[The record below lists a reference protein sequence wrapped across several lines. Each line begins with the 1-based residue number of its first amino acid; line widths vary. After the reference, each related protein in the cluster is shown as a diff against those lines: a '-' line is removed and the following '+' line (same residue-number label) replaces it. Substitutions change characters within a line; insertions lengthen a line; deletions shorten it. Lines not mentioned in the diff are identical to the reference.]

1 MEGSQRHG
9 VFLGSMLL
17 AYLEGKGICMADY
30 AAQVWRVNARTHTV
44 TREAVPETWRRLG
57 GRGLLA
63 RILLDEVDA
72 RCDPLGPQNKLIFAP
87 GLLVGHMLSST
98 DRISV
103 GGKSPLTGG
112 IKEANAGGRTGL
124 HMTHMGIFALIIEN
138 LPEVDGYWIL
148 HLSLNGANW
157 EKADDF
163 AGLGVYATAPKLIAR
178 YGDKVAIA
186 MIGSGGEMRLKS
198 AGIQN
203 LEKDRVP
210 ARIAAR
216 GGLGAVMGS
225 KGLKAIVFDHAGG
238 QKPPIVDPEAF
249 KVAQKDYTKA
259 VMEHPQSI
267 TYRDYSTAAI
277 AAMCNTFAAL
287 TVKNFSRGTFE
298 HAENIGGDA
307 LREFTLTRG
316 KPSDPSHAC
325 MAGCTIKCSNIFG
338 REDGKIIVSPLE
350 YETIG
355 LMGVNLE
362 IDSLDSIGR
371 LNWQVN
377 DLGLD
382 SIEVGGA
389 LGVAAEAGLMEWGDE
404 AGALKLIDEIRKGT
418 ELGRIL
424 GNGAVSVGKAYNIE
438 RVPAVK
444 GQSMS
449 GYEPRSIKGTGV
461 TYATTPQGA
470 DHTSGLTIRAQVNH
484 LDPNVQKDPSLT
496 AQLNMAGY
504 DTLGA
509 CIFAGFG
516 YASTPD
522 LVIKRL
528 LKARYGWDDLPDNAL
543 QALGK
548 ETIKMEREFNRRAGF
563 TAKDDRLPEWMTK
576 EAIPENGAVF
586 DVSEEVLDHI
596 FDGIE

>member
-1 MEGSQRHG
+1 MAEYKSQ
-9 VFLGSMLL
+9 
-17 AYLEGKGICMADY
+17 I
-30 AAQVWRVNARTHTV
+30 WRVNV
-44 TREAVPETWRRLG
+44 REKTLKLEETPDTWKHLG

-72 RCDPLGPQNKLIFAP
+72 RCDPLGEGNKLIFAP

-124 HMTHMGIFALIIEN
+124 HMATMGIHALIIEDM
-138 LPEVDGYWIL
+138 PAKSGFWIL
-148 HLSLNGANW
+148 HLSLDGAKW
-157 EKADDF
+157 EKADEL
-163 AGLGVYATAPKLIAR
+163 AGLGVYETAPKLIEK

-186 MIGSGGEMRLKS
+186 LIGPGGEMKMKA

-203 LEKDRVP
+203 IDKDRIP
-210 ARIAAR
+210 SRIAAR

-225 KGLKAIVFDHAGG
+225 KGLKAIVFDNADGK
-238 QKPPIVDPEAF
+238 KPPIANPEAF

-267 TYRDYSTAAI
+267 TYQDYGTAA
-277 AAMCNTFAAL
+277 MTQLTQRFAAIP
-287 TVKNFSRGTFE
+287 VRNFSQGTYE
-298 HAENIGGDA
+298 DVDQVSGEA

-325 MAGCTIKCSNIFG
+325 MAGCTIKCSNVFG
-338 REDGKIIVSPLE
+338 GEDGKIIVSPLE

-355 LMGVNLE
+355 LMGTNL
-362 IDSLDSIGR
+362 DMNSLDSIGR
-371 LNWQVN
+371 MNWQVN

-382 SIEVGGA
+382 SIEIGAA
-389 LGVAAEAGLMEWGDE
+389 LGVAADAGLMKWGSEED
-404 AGALKLIDEIRKGT
+404 ALRLIEEIRNGT
-418 ELGRIL
+418 ELGHVL
-424 GNGAVSVGKAYNIE
+424 GDGAVAVGKKYGID

-444 GQSMS
+444 GQAMS
-449 GYEPRSIKGTGV
+449 AYEPRSIKGTGV

-470 DHTSGLTIRAQVNH
+470 DHTCGLTIRAQIDH
-484 LDPNVQKDPSLT
+484 LDPNVQKDVSLN

-516 YASTPD
+516 YAATPD
-522 LVIKRL
+522 GVVKRL
-528 LKARYGWDDLPDNAL
+528 LSARYGWDDLPDNIL
-543 QALGK
+543 QSLGR
-548 ETIKMEREFNRRAGF
+548 ETIKMEREFNRLAGF

-576 EAIPENGAVF
+576 EAIPENGSVF

>member
-1 MEGSQRHG
+1 
-9 VFLGSMLL
+9 
-17 AYLEGKGICMADY
+17 MADY
-30 AAQVWRVNARTHTV
+30 KSRVWRVNVRKQTLQI
-44 TREAVPETWRRLG
+44 EEIPDTWKRLG

-72 RCDPLGPQNKLIFAP
+72 TCDPLGPENKLIFSP

-124 HMTHMGIFALIIEN
+124 HMAMMGIHALVVEDV
-138 LPEVDGYWIL
+138 PQDGGFWVL
-148 HLSLNGANW
+148 HLSLNGAKW
-157 EKADDF
+157 EPADELT
-163 AGLGVYATAPKLIAR
+163 GLGVYETTPKLLEK

-186 MIGSGGEMRLKS
+186 LIGPGGEMKLKS
-198 AGIQN
+198 AGVQN
-203 LEKDRVP
+203 IDKDRIP
-210 ARIAAR
+210 SRIAAR

-225 KGLKAIVFDHAGG
+225 KGLKAIVFDSTGG
-238 QKPPIVDPEAF
+238 QKPPIAHPEAF
-249 KVAQKDYTKA
+249 KAAQKDYTKV
-259 VMEHPQSI
+259 VMEHPQSVS
-267 TYRDYSTAAI
+267 YRDYGTAGMTQLTQRFAAI
-277 AAMCNTFAAL
+277 P
-287 TVKNFSRGTFE
+287 VRNFSQGTFYDVDKVSGE
-298 HAENIGGDA
+298 A
-307 LREFTLTRG
+307 LRDFSLERG

-325 MAGCTIKCSNIFG
+325 MAGCTIKCSNVFG
-338 REDGKIIVSPLE
+338 GEDGKIIVSPLE

-355 LMGVNLE
+355 LMGTNLGFN
-362 IDSLDSIGR
+362 SLDTIGR
-371 LNWQVN
+371 LNWEVN

-382 SIEVGGA
+382 SIEVGAA
-389 LGVAAEAGLMEWGDE
+389 LGVAAEAGLMEWGNE
-404 AGALKLIDEIRKGT
+404 ADALRLIDEIRNDT
-418 ELGRIL
+418 ELGRVL
-424 GNGAVSVGKAYNIE
+424 GDGAVAVGKKYNVE

-444 GQSMS
+444 GQAMS
-449 GYEPRSIKGTGV
+449 AYEPRSIKGTGV

-470 DHTSGLTIRAQVNH
+470 DHTCGLTIRAQVNH
-484 LDPNVQKDPSLT
+484 LDPTVQRDISLN

-522 LVIKRL
+522 GVVKRL
-528 LKARYGWDDLPDNAL
+528 LSARYGWDDLPDNIL
-543 QALGK
+543 QEIGK
-548 ETIKMEREFNRRAGF
+548 QVTKMEREFNRRAGF

-576 EAIPENGAVF
+576 EAIPETGSVF
-586 DVSEEVLDHI
+586 DVSDEVLDHI

>member
-1 MEGSQRHG
+1 
-9 VFLGSMLL
+9 
-17 AYLEGKGICMADY
+17 MAEY
-30 AAQVWRVNARTHTV
+30 KSQVWRVNV
-44 TREAVPETWRRLG
+44 REQTLKQEPVPDSWKRLG
-57 GRGLLA
+57 GRGLLT

-72 RCDPLGPQNKLIFAP
+72 KCDPLGAGNKLIFAP

-124 HMTHMGIFALIIEN
+124 HMTHMGIHALIVEDQP
-138 LPEVDGYWIL
+138 PEAGYWVL
-148 HLSLNGANW
+148 HLSLNGAKW
-157 EKADDF
+157 ERADDV
-163 AGLGVYATAPKLIAR
+163 AGLGVYETAPKLIEK

-186 MIGSGGEMRLKS
+186 MIGPGGEMQMKS

-203 LEKDRVP
+203 LDKDRVP
-210 ARIAAR
+210 SRIAAR

-225 KGLKAIVFDHAGG
+225 KGLKAIVFDHADG
-238 QKPPIVDPEAF
+238 QKPPVVDPEAF

-267 TYRDYSTAAI
+267 TYRDYGTAAM
-277 AAMCNTFAAL
+277 AHMCDGFGAL
-287 TVKNFSRGTFE
+287 PTRNFSDGHFE
-298 HAENIGGDA
+298 NVDDISGETMRAFLLE
-307 LREFTLTRG
+307 RG

-338 REDGKIIVSPLE
+338 GEDGKMIVSPLE

-355 LMGVNLE
+355 LMGSNLG
-362 IDSLDSIGR
+362 INSLDTVAR
-371 LNWQVN
+371 MNWVVN

-382 SIEVGGA
+382 SIEIGAA
-389 LGVAAEAGLMEWGDE
+389 LGVAAEAGLMKWGDGE
-404 AGALKLIDEIRKGT
+404 RAMELLDEIRRGT
-418 ELGRIL
+418 ELGRTF
-424 GNGAVSVGKAYNIE
+424 GDGSVATGKKYDIE

-444 GQSMS
+444 GQAMS
-449 GYEPRSIKGTGV
+449 AYEPRAIKGTGI
-461 TYATTPQGA
+461 TYAVSPQGA
-470 DHTSGLTIRAQVNH
+470 DHTAGLTIRAKVNH
-484 LDPNVQKDPSLT
+484 LDPTVQKDPSLT

-522 LVIKRL
+522 GVVRRL
-528 LKARYGWDDLPDNAL
+528 LEARYGWQDLPDNIL
-543 QALGK
+543 QSLGK

-563 TAKDDRLPEWMTK
+563 TKEDDRLPKWMT
-576 EAIPENGAVF
+576 EQQLPPHNAVF

>member
-1 MEGSQRHG
+1 
-9 VFLGSMLL
+9 
-17 AYLEGKGICMADY
+17 MAEFKS
-30 AAQVWRVNARTHTV
+30 QVWRINV
-44 TREAVPETWRRLG
+44 REQTLKHEPVPDSWRRLG

-72 RCDPLGPQNKLIFAP
+72 KCDPLGAENKLIFAP

-112 IKEANAGGRTGL
+112 IKESNAGGRTGL
-124 HMTHMGIFALIIEN
+124 HMTHMGIHALIVEGQ
-138 LPEVDGYWIL
+138 PQAGGYWVL
-148 HLSLNGANW
+148 YLSMNGAKW
-157 EKADDF
+157 EKADDL
-163 AGLGVYATAPKLIAR
+163 AGLGVYETAPKLIEK

-186 MIGSGGEMRLKS
+186 LIGPGGEMRMKA

-203 LEKDRVP
+203 LDKDRVP
-210 ARIAAR
+210 SRIAAR

-238 QKPPIVDPEAF
+238 QKPSIFDPEAF
-249 KVAQKDYTKA
+249 KIAQKDYTKA

-267 TYRDYSTAAI
+267 TYRDYGTAA
-277 AAMCNTFAAL
+277 MTQLTQQFAAIP
-287 TVKNFSRGTFE
+287 VRNFSLGTY
-298 HAENIGGDA
+298 AQVENISGEA
-307 LREFTLTRG
+307 LRDFTLERG

-338 REDGKIIVSPLE
+338 GEDGKVIVSPLE

-355 LMGVNLE
+355 LMGSNLD
-362 IDSLDSIGR
+362 IDSLDTIGR

-382 SIEVGGA
+382 SIEIGAA
-389 LGVAAEAGLMEWGDE
+389 LGIACEASLMKWGDGE
-404 AGALKLIDEIRKGT
+404 RAMELLGEIRKGT
-418 ELGRIL
+418 ELGRTL
-424 GNGAVSVGKAYNIE
+424 GDGAVTMGRKYGIE

-444 GQSMS
+444 GQAMS
-449 GYEPRSIKGTGV
+449 AYEPRSIKGTGV
-461 TYATTPQGA
+461 TYAVSPQGA
-470 DHTSGLTIRAQVNH
+470 DHTAGLTIRAKVNH
-484 LDPNVQKDPSLT
+484 LDPNVQKDPSLA

-516 YASTPD
+516 YAATPD
-522 LVIKRL
+522 GVVRRL
-528 LKARYGWDDLPDNAL
+528 LKARYGWDDMPDNIL

-563 TAKDDRLPEWMTK
+563 TKEDDRLPEWMTR
-576 EAIPENGAVF
+576 EALPENNAVF
-586 DVSEEVLDHI
+586 DVSDEVLDHI

>member
-1 MEGSQRHG
+1 
-9 VFLGSMLL
+9 
-17 AYLEGKGICMADY
+17 MAEY
-30 AAQVWRVNARTHTV
+30 RSQVWRVNV
-44 TREAVPETWRRLG
+44 REQTLQLEPVPDSWKRLG

-72 RCDPLGPQNKLIFAP
+72 KCDPLGPENKLIFAP

-124 HMTHMGIFALIIEN
+124 HMTHMGIHSLIIED
-138 LPEVDGYWIL
+138 LPKGDGYWVL
-148 HLSLNGANW
+148 HLSLQGAKW
-157 EKADDF
+157 EQADDI
-163 AGLGVYATAPKLIAR
+163 AGLGVYATAPKLIEK

-186 MIGSGGEMRLKS
+186 MIGPGGEMRMKA

-203 LEKDRVP
+203 LDKDRIP
-210 ARIAAR
+210 SRIAAR

-238 QKPPIVDPEAF
+238 QKPPIVDPDAF
-249 KVAQKDYTKA
+249 KIAQKDYTKA
-259 VMEHPQSI
+259 VMEHPQSL
-267 TYRDYSTAAI
+267 TYRDYGTAAM
-277 AAMCNTFAAL
+277 AQMTQAFAAL
-287 TVKNFSRGTFE
+287 PTRNFSKGTFE
-298 HAENIGGDA
+298 HVEDISGES

-325 MAGCTIKCSNIFG
+325 MAGCTIKCSNVFG
-338 REDGKIIVSPLE
+338 GEDGKVIVSPLE

-355 LMGVNLE
+355 LMGTNVE
-362 IDSLDSIGR
+362 INSLDSIGR
-371 LNWQVN
+371 LNWHVN

-382 SIEVGGA
+382 SIEIGGS
-389 LGVAAEAGLMEWGDE
+389 LGVAAEAGLMRWGSEED
-404 AGALKLIDEIRKGT
+404 AQKLIDEIRAGT
-418 ELGRIL
+418 ELGHTL
-424 GNGAVSVGKAYNIE
+424 GDGALAVGQKYGIE
-438 RVPAVK
+438 RVPVVK

-449 GYEPRSIKGTGV
+449 AYEPRSIKGTGV

-470 DHTSGLTIRAQVNH
+470 DHTCGLTIRAKINH
-484 LDPNVQKDPSLT
+484 LDPNAQKDASLN

-504 DTLGA
+504 DSLGA

-516 YASTPD
+516 YAATPD
-522 LVIKRL
+522 GVIKRL
-528 LKARYGWDDLPDNAL
+528 LRSRYGWDDLPDNVL

-548 ETIKMEREFNRRAGF
+548 ETIKMEREFNKRAGF
-563 TAKDDRLPEWMTK
+563 TAKDDRLPEWMTR

>member
-1 MEGSQRHG
+1 MN
-9 VFLGSMLL
+9 
-17 AYLEGKGICMADY
+17 I
-30 AAQVWRVNARTHTV
+30 WRVNVRNQTLSL
-44 TREAVPETWRRLG
+44 EPVPESWSRLG

-72 RCDPLGPQNKLIFAP
+72 KCDPLGAGNKLIFAP

-112 IKEANAGGRTGL
+112 IKEANAGGRTGY
-124 HMTHMGIFALIIEN
+124 HMAFMGIHALIIEDQ
-138 LPEVDGYWIL
+138 PTEDGYWVL
-148 HLSLNGANW
+148 HLSLNGAKW
-157 EKADDF
+157 DKADGL
-163 AGLGVYATAPKLIAR
+163 AGLGVYATAPKLLEK

-186 MIGSGGEMRLKS
+186 LIGPGGEMRMKS

-203 LEKDRVP
+203 IDKDKVP
-210 ARIAAR
+210 SRIAAR

-225 KGLKAIVFDHAGG
+225 KGLKAIVFDNAGG
-238 QKPPIVDPEAF
+238 QKPPIVEPEAF

-259 VMEHPQSI
+259 VMDHPQSI
-267 TYRDYSTAAI
+267 TYRDYGTAAM
-277 AAMCNTFAAL
+277 AHMTNRFAAL
-287 TVKNFSRGTFE
+287 PAHNFSRGTFDKVD
-298 HAENIGGDA
+298 NISGET

-325 MAGCTIKCSNIFG
+325 MAGCTIKCSNVFG
-338 REDGKIIVSPLE
+338 GEDGKIIVSPLE

-355 LMGVNLE
+355 LMGTNVD

-382 SIEVGGA
+382 SIEIGGS
-389 LGVAAEAGLMEWGDE
+389 LGVAAEAGLMRWGNEQD
-404 AGALKLIDEIRKGT
+404 ALKLLAEIRAGT

-424 GNGAVSVGKAYNIE
+424 GDGAVTVGKKYNIE
-438 RVPAVK
+438 HVPAVK
-444 GQSMS
+444 GQAMS
-449 GYEPRSIKGTGV
+449 AYEPRSIKGTGV

-470 DHTSGLTIRAQVNH
+470 DHTCGLTIRAQVNH
-484 LDPNVQKDPSLT
+484 LDPTQQRDISLN

-504 DTLGA
+504 DTIGA

-516 YASTPD
+516 YAATPD
-522 LVIKRL
+522 GVVKRL
-528 LKARYGWDDLPDNAL
+528 LQARYGWDDMPDNIL

-548 ETIKMEREFNRRAGF
+548 QTIKMEREFNKRAGF

-596 FDGIE
+596 FDGLE

>member
-1 MEGSQRHG
+1 
-9 VFLGSMLL
+9 
-17 AYLEGKGICMADY
+17 MAEY
-30 AAQVWRVNARTHTV
+30 KPQVWRVNVRDQSLKQ
-44 TREAVPETWRRLG
+44 EPIPDSWRRLG

-72 RCDPLGPQNKLIFAP
+72 TCDPLGSENKLIFAP

-112 IKEANAGGRTGL
+112 IKESNAGGRTGL
-124 HMTHMGIFALIIEN
+124 HMTHMGIHALIIEDQ
-138 LPEVDGYWIL
+138 PKDSGFWVL
-148 HLSLNGANW
+148 HLSLNGARW
-157 EKADDF
+157 EKADDLV
-163 AGLGVYATAPKLIAR
+163 GLGVYETAPRLIEK

-186 MIGSGGEMRLKS
+186 LIGPGGEMRMKA

-203 LEKDRVP
+203 LDKDRVP
-210 ARIAAR
+210 SRIAAR

-225 KGLKAIVFDHAGG
+225 KGLKAIVFDHVGG
-238 QKPPIVDPEAF
+238 QKPPIANPEMF

-267 TYRDYSTAAI
+267 TYRDYGTAAM
-277 AAMCNTFAAL
+277 AHMSDGFGGLPTR
-287 TVKNFSRGTFE
+287 NFTSGHFE
-298 HAENIGGDA
+298 EVDDISGETMRDF
-307 LREFTLTRG
+307 LLERG
-316 KPSDPSHAC
+316 KPSDPAHAC

-338 REDGKIIVSPLE
+338 GEDGKMIVSPLE

-355 LMGVNLE
+355 LMGSNLG
-362 IDSLDSIGR
+362 INSLDTVAR
-371 LNWQVN
+371 MNWQVN

-382 SIEVGGA
+382 SIEIGAA
-389 LGVAAEAGLMEWGDE
+389 LGVAAEAGLMNWGD
-404 AGALKLIDEIRKGT
+404 GPRALELLDEIRGGT
-418 ELGRIL
+418 ELGCTL
-424 GNGAVSVGKAYNIE
+424 GDGSVATGKKYGVE

-444 GQSMS
+444 GQAMS
-449 GYEPRSIKGTGV
+449 AYEPRAIKGTGI
-461 TYATTPQGA
+461 TYAVSPQGA
-470 DHTSGLTIRAQVNH
+470 DHTAGLTIRAKVNH
-484 LDPNVQKDPSLT
+484 LDPTVQKDPSLT

-516 YASTPD
+516 YAASPD
-522 LVIKRL
+522 GVIKRL
-528 LKARYGWDDLPDNAL
+528 LQARYGWDDVPDNVL

-563 TAKDDRLPEWMTK
+563 TKEDDRLPKWMT
-576 EAIPENGAVF
+576 EQPLPPHNAVF
-586 DVSEEVLDHI
+586 DVSEDVLDHI
-596 FDGIE
+596 FDGID

>member
-1 MEGSQRHG
+1 
-9 VFLGSMLL
+9 
-17 AYLEGKGICMADY
+17 MAEHKS
-30 AAQVWRVNARTHTV
+30 QVWRVNV
-44 TREAVPETWRRLG
+44 REQTLKLEPVPETWQRLG

-63 RILLDEVDA
+63 RILLDELDA
-72 RCDPLGPQNKLIFAP
+72 KCDPLGPGNKLIFAP

-124 HMTHMGIFALIIEN
+124 HMTHMGIHALILEDQ
-138 LPEVDGYWIL
+138 PEQDGLWVL
-148 HLSLNGANW
+148 HLSLSDGAKW
-157 EKADDF
+157 ERAGDLT
-163 AGLGVYATAPKLIAR
+163 GLGVYETAPRLIEK

-186 MIGSGGEMRLKS
+186 MIGPGGEMKLKA

-203 LEKDRVP
+203 LDKDRVP
-210 ARIAAR
+210 SRIAAR

-225 KGLKAIVFDHAGG
+225 KGLKAIVFDHTSG
-238 QKPPIVDPEAF
+238 QKPLIVDPEAF

-259 VMEHPQSI
+259 VLEHPQSI
-267 TYRDYSTAAI
+267 TYRDYGTAAI
-277 AAMCNTFAAL
+277 APMCQSFAAL

-298 HAENIGGDA
+298 KAENIGGDA

-325 MAGCTIKCSNIFG
+325 MAGCTIKCSNVFG
-338 REDGKIIVSPLE
+338 GEDGKIIVSPLE

-382 SIEVGGA
+382 SIEIGGA
-389 LGVAAEAGLMEWGDE
+389 LGVAAEAGLMRWGSEED
-404 AGALKLIDEIRKGT
+404 ALRLINEIRQGT
-418 ELGRIL
+418 ELGRVI

-444 GQSMS
+444 GQAMS

-470 DHTSGLTIRAQVNH
+470 DHTSGLTIRAKVNH
-484 LDPNVQKDPSLT
+484 LDPTVQKDASLN

-522 LVIKRL
+522 AVIKRL
-528 LKARYGWDDLPDNAL
+528 LQARYGWDDLPDNTL

-563 TAKDDRLPEWMTK
+563 TKEDDRLPKWMTE
-576 EAIPENGAVF
+576 EAIPETGAVF